1 MGLKIG
7 VQEHIA
13 GLIIP
18 VNNAQTMQKTEAIS
32 HTPHTLNPGPPRSRG
47 CGHVLFLLQP
57 LVQTAIS
64 NKLVYEE
71 PIGPVHAIAE
81 NLNDFRVVEH
91 TQGHHLR
98 AKLSRA
104 FESVW
109 VQSLDGHGDAVREP
123 GLVDKAEPA
132 IADDKVFGEVF
143 GGHPQLDHGELE
155 GGVESKQDRLN
166 GGVKNA
172 IA

>member
-1 MGLKIG
+1 MLWGHVAQCARRLVGCIRSGAIDSPCETEIRNMGLKIG

-91 TQGHHLR
+91 T
-98 AKLSRA
+98 
-104 FESVW
+104 
-109 VQSLDGHGDAVREP
+109 
-123 GLVDKAEPA
+123 
-132 IADDKVFGEVF
+132 
-143 GGHPQLDHGELE
+143 
-155 GGVESKQDRLN
+155 
-166 GGVKNA
+166 
-172 IA
+172 